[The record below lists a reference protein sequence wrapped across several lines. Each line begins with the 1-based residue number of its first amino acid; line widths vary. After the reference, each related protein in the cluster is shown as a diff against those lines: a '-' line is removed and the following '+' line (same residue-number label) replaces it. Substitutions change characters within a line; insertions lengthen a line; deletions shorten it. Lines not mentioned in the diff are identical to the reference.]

1 MEALAPVIGPLAP
14 LAPLIDFVAGLIP
27 DGRIADLLLALLVAE
42 GLLLVVWRQ
51 LTRRGPALADLL
63 INLGAGASLVLALRV
78 ALSGADPLLLA
89 ACLSLALV
97 THVADLVRRWRRS

>member
-1 MEALAPVIGPLAP
+1 MEVLAPVIALIDPV
-14 LAPLIDFVAGLIP
+14 IDFVAGLIP

-42 GLLLVVWRQ
+42 GLLLVVWRRA
-51 LTRRGPALADLL
+51 TRRGPALADLL
-63 INLGAGASLVLALRV
+63 INLGAGASLILALRV

-97 THVADLVRRWRRS
+97 THVADLVRRWRRG